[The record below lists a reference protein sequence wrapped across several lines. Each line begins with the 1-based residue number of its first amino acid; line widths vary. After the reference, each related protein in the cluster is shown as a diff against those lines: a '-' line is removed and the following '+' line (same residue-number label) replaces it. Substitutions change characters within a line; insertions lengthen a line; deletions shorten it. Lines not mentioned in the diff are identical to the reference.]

1 MSKWFN
7 PRVAIVVLSVFV
19 LLAVTRSP
27 SPEVETRRAIYSCTG
42 LLIGYVLAFLLPLR
56 RAVKFSS
63 LMGMIVTLVAGWTA
77 TALALIADSVPVAP
91 DVADHPAKWARA
103 AFVAA
108 AAIAFYL
115 FFDHCTLCY
124 QQREQKRAAAGEPP
138 E

>member
-27 SPEVETRRAIYSCTG
+27 SPEAETRRAIYSCSA
-42 LLIGYVLAFLLPLR
+42 LLFGYVLAFLLPLR
-56 RAVKFSS
+56 KTAKFSS
-63 LMGMIVTLVAGWTA
+63 QLGMIVTLVAGWTA

-91 DVADHPAKWARA
+91 DAAEHPAKWARA

-108 AAIAFYL
+108 AGIAFYL
-115 FFDHCTLCY
+115 FFDVCTRGY
-124 QQREQKRAAAGEPP
+124 QERERKRAAAGEPP